1 MERPHVTIQV
11 HPRMG
16 KLVSIKDVLGVLEFY
31 KKNISWD
38 SNLKDDL
45 EVKGAVYAVEAL
57 IGEVGRW
64 EAPSEM
70 IGN

>member
-57 IGEVGRW
+57 IGEVGSW